1 MPRAESFRWRIRQLA
16 GLGLIFS
23 NRALANELAYWVKVK
38 PAKQT
43 VKAYGKE
50 KPLQIGM
57 VLEADILHERKKL
70 DEWVLEPLYSISGK
84 RH

>member
-1 MPRAESFRWRIRQLA
+1 M
-16 GLGLIFS
+16 
-23 NRALANELAYWVKVK
+23 KVK

-43 VKAYGKE
+43 VKAYREE

-70 DEWVLEPLYSISGK
+70 DEWVLEPLYSIWGK